1 MKNPEPHLLLS
12 ACLSPVEALAERF
25 APISLAEMD
34 GVRLMNRTDTKFV
47 LRADDMPGLLAALRT
62 DYRCLSL
69 DGQRLCGYE
78 TLYFDTPGLHLYHE
92 HRAGRL
98 NRYKIRQRRYVA
110 SGLTFTE
117 VKRKTNKGR
126 TVKTRI
132 ETSEGVRPDFDETSR
147 QFLSEQTPLDPD
159 ALRPTLWVRYT
170 RLTLVGRA
178 TAERTAERLTFDFDL
193 TFSDGTRR
201 LSYPQ
206 IVVAEVKQDAFQA
219 SPFRALMKQH
229 RLREGALSKYCL
241 GLISLD
247 HTLPQ
252 NRFKARFRRLQTL
265 LTQA

>member
-1 MKNPEPHLLLS
+1 MKKPAPHQLTT
-12 ACLSPVEALAERF
+12 ACLKPVEALAERF

-34 GVRLMNRTDTKFV
+34 DVRLMNRTDTKFV
-47 LRADDMPGLLAALRT
+47 LRADALPTLLAALRA

-78 TLYFDTPGLHLYHE
+78 TLYFDTPDLHLYHE
-92 HRAGRL
+92 HRTGRL
-98 NRYKIRQRRYVA
+98 NRFKIRQRRYVL

-132 ETSEGVRPDFDETSR
+132 ATPEGAQTGFDEESR
-147 QFLSEQTPLDPD
+147 RFVSEQTALDPD
-159 ALRPTLWVRYT
+159 ALQPTLWVRYT
-170 RLTLVGRA
+170 RLTLVSR
-178 TAERTAERLTFDFDL
+178 TTAERLTFDFDL

-201 LSYPQ
+201 LGYPQ
-206 IVVAEVKQDAFQA
+206 VVVAEVKQDALQT

-241 GLISLD
+241 GLISLN

-252 NRFKARFRRLQTL
+252 NRFKTRFRRLQTL
-265 LTQA
+265 LTPP

>member
-1 MKNPEPHLLLS
+1 MKIPDPHRLTS
-12 ACLSPVEALAERF
+12 ACLPPVQVLAEHF

-34 GVRLMNRTDTKFV
+34 GVRLMNRTDAKFV
-47 LRADDMPGLLAALRT
+47 LRADELPGLLAALRA

-78 TLYFDTPGLHLYHE
+78 TLYFDTPDLHLYHE
-92 HRAGRL
+92 HRTGRL

-132 ETSEGVRPDFDETSR
+132 EQPDGVRPVFDEESR
-147 QFLSEQTPLDPD
+147 RFLGQHTPLDPD
-159 ALRPTLWVRYT
+159 ALRPTLWVSYT
-170 RLTLVGRA
+170 RLTLVSRA
-178 TAERTAERLTFDFDL
+178 TAERLTFDVDL
-193 TFSDGTRR
+193 HFFDGTQR

-206 IVVAEVKQDAFQA
+206 LVVAEAKQDARLA

-247 HTLPQ
+247 ASLPR

-265 LTQA
+265 LTPD

>member
-1 MKNPEPHLLLS
+1 MKNPEPRLLAS
-12 ACLSPVEALAERF
+12 ACLPPVQALAERF

-34 GVRLMNRTDTKFV
+34 RVRLMNRTDAKFV
-47 LRADDMPGLLAALRT
+47 LRVGDLPDLLAALRA

-78 TLYFDTPGLHLYHE
+78 TLYFDTPDLRLYHE
-92 HRAGRL
+92 HRTGRL

-132 ETSEGVRPDFDETSR
+132 EQPEGIRPVFDEESR
-147 QFLSEQTPLDPD
+147 RFLGEQTPLDPD
-159 ALRPTLWVRYT
+159 TLRPTLWVCYT
-170 RLTLVGRA
+170 RLTLVSRA
-178 TAERTAERLTFDFDL
+178 TAERLTFDFDL
-193 TFSDGTRR
+193 NFFDGTQR

-206 IVVAEVKQDAFQA
+206 IVVAEAKQDAQQA
-219 SPFRALMKQH
+219 SPFRALMKH
-229 RLREGALSKYCL
+229 NLRREGALSKYCL

-247 HTLPQ
+247 RTLPQ
-252 NRFKARFRRLQTL
+252 NRFKTKFRRLQTL